1 MGKAIMNG
9 AASGSIGETRV
20 SVFRN
25 VMSNGSKDMSVE
37 ERCKVYSGSRG
48 EPQEMSLREVLELGE
63 KYRDVIER
71 LRSCEY

>member
-1 MGKAIMNG
+1 MGKAVLNG
-9 AASGSIGETRV
+9 AGSGSIGDTRV

-48 EPQEMSLREVLELGE
+48 SLR
-63 KYRDVIER
+63 R
-71 LRSCEY
+71 